1 VTAAAV
7 ERSPISYEVATREL
21 VKSVRTPSVKGW
33 KIAATADLG
42 GLMTIDDEV
51 RSVFES
57 ALSAFRTA
65 GAKVEAASPDL
76 GDVPE
81 IVRLTR
87 GLLMVARHADKLP
100 EHPALLQEGLVE
112 DTEQGL
118 APTSRRGAPGELLPA
133 AHGPRGP

>member
-65 GAKVEAASPDL
+65 GAKGEAASPDL

-100 EHPALLQEGLVE
+100 EHRAVLQEGLVE
-112 DTEQGL
+112 KTQQGPAL
-118 APTSRRGAPGELLPA
+118 TSREVARGEPLRTSPS
-133 AHGPRGP
+133 P